1 MTDQDENATK
11 KVSLTLHEL
20 SSEHCLQD
28 VVSTTE
34 NLIRSNPLQTEHRW
48 TLVDLMCL
56 VGDWERAM
64 RQLQTVAQMD
74 NSSGARAHLI
84 RGLIRAESQRT
95 QVFKGNLDPT
105 PVIDMPSW
113 VSSMA
118 KAIALNAT
126 EQHEAADVLRQ
137 DALAKAAVS
146 SGTCVTSGVQ
156 KNLQTQD
163 FEWLS
168 DSDSRLGPICEVM
181 LAGGYR
187 WLPFADIETL
197 KLDAPK
203 HLSDLLWA
211 PVTLTL
217 RGTKV
222 DGKLIHGFLPIRYCG
237 TEIKKVGMH
246 DTQHDALLLSRMTRW
261 RDVGQTGVFATGQKT
276 FMSDAGDFGV
286 LDIREIHMRSKVS
299 GE

>member
-1 MTDQDENATK
+1 MTDQGENSIK
-11 KVSLTLHEL
+11 NVSLTLHQL
-20 SSEHCLQD
+20 NSEHCLQD
-28 VVSTTE
+28 VISTTE
-34 NLIRSNPLQTEHRW
+34 SLIRSNPLQSEHRW
-48 TLVDLMCL
+48 TLVELLCL

-74 NSSGARAHLI
+74 GSSSARAHLI

-95 QVFKGNLDPT
+95 QVFMGNLEPA

-113 VSSMA
+113 ALNMS
-118 KAIALNAT
+118 KAIALNVAGNN
-126 EQHEAADVLRQ
+126 EAADVLRQ
-137 DALAKAAVS
+137 NAMEEAAVV
-146 SGTCVTSGVQ
+146 SGVCVTAGAQ
-156 KNLQTQD
+156 QNLQTQD

-203 HLSDLLWA
+203 HLFDLLWT

-222 DGKLIHGFLPIRYCG
+222 DGKLIHGFLPVRYCG
-237 TEIKKVGMH
+237 TEIKNVGMH
-246 DTQHDALLLSRMTRW
+246 DLQRDALLLSRMTRW
-261 RDVGQTGVFATGQKT
+261 RDVGQTGVFASGQKT
-276 FMSDAGDFGV
+276 LISDVGDFGV
-286 LDIREIHMRSKVS
+286 LDVREIRMRSEVS